1 MKEKT
6 IRKICPLCGKEYF
19 TIHRDSKFC
28 SRICSNKNRRRSDE
42 NGFFDRVCKNCGI
55 RFKTKRS
62 SNYCSTQCYSKLK
75 FGVRDFPEPLPVQGA
90 RWVELG
96 YGTFSLIDETDYELV
111 SNVLWRLHKRGYAYR
126 LVKGQNIYLH
136 RFIME
141 SHLGKIR
148 ETIDHINGD
157 KLDNRKC
164 NLRVATQSQNNANQ
178 KMQENTTSEYKGVC
192 FNRNLKANCWRAY
205 IRHNY
210 KMINIGSFSSEE
222 AAARAYDQKAKEL
235 FGTFAKLN
243 FPES

>member
-1 MKEKT
+1 MIKKCIQCGNQFGTSRKEGKFCGSFCASKFQSKSRKVKT
-6 IRKICPLCGKEYF
+6 YTIKCPCGKEF
-19 TIHRDSKFC
+19 KC
-28 SRICSNKNRRRSDE
+28 NRANAKYCCIECHQNYKS
-42 NGFFDRVCKNCGI
+42 GSI
-55 RFKTKRS
+55 RGYEKPQKIR
-62 SNYCSTQCYSKLK
+62 
-75 FGVRDFPEPLPVQGA
+75 GA
-90 RWVELG
+90 KWIELG
-96 YGTFSLIDETDYELV
+96 YGKFTLIDKDDYEKYGKRV
-111 SNVLWRLHKRGYAYR
+111 WRLHRRGYAVR
-126 LVKGQNIYLH
+126 LEGPQSSRKYVYLH
-136 RFIME
+136 RLLIGAT
-141 SHLGKIR
+141 SR
-148 ETIDHINGD
+148 QSVDHINGD

-243 FPES
+243 FPKS